1 MRGWYRKLCAINYP
15 TVLVFF
21 WLSGSVALTLAI
33 IALALGFKTV
43 ALLMVALALIL
54 ISLPDDIGSPFV
66 D

>member
-15 TVLVFF
+15 TVLVCF

-33 IALALGFKTV
+33 IALALGFKTI
-43 ALLMVALALIL
+43 ALLMVLLALIL